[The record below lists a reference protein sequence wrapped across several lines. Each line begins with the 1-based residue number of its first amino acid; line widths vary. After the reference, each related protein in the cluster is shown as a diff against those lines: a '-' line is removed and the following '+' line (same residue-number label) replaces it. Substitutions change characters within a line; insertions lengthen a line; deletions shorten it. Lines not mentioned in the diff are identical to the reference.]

1 VYASLE
7 KVEKTRSS
15 GRIGVPTS
23 AGRER
28 PFALGATRIL
38 IAFFAAATVALA
50 LPALAS
56 AGYGWPIKP
65 FGQEHPVRGQLN
77 DPRLGEAD
85 LLGQKSSFHNGIDIP
100 TPDGTPVYAVAAGR
114 VSSTY
119 PRRVTVAASG
129 VSYQY
134 WHVTRVVRF
143 GQRIK
148 LHQLLAYVYP
158 GYGHL
163 HLAEVRKGEY
173 VNPLRLGA
181 LTPYTDNTAPT
192 ISAISLYDGTY
203 HDLTNATVSG
213 KVRLTANAFD
223 MPQLVSPWP
232 WAVVTPA
239 WIGWQLFAASGQTIT
254 TGHWDLG
261 STLYPANP
269 LKVFAPGTRK
279 NSYINKV
286 SGVGSY
292 DYWLGPEWDTT
303 RVSNGAY
310 RVVVTVADIRDNKTT
325 KIVNFTVANNPAA
338 VTSAPPAS
346 SPPAG

>member
-1 VYASLE
+1 VYFSLG
-7 KVEKTRSS
+7 KVEKARLS
-15 GRIGVPTS
+15 GPIGAPTS
-23 AGRER
+23 AGLER
-28 PFALGATRIL
+28 PFAPRALA
-38 IAFFAAATVALA
+38 AFLAAATVALA
-50 LPALAS
+50 LPTLAS
-56 AGYGWPIKP
+56 ASYGWPIKP

-77 DPRLGEAD
+77 DPRLGETD
-85 LLGQKSSFHNGIDIP
+85 LGQKSSFHNGIDIP
-100 TPDGTPVYAVAAGR
+100 TLDGTPVYAVAAGR
-114 VSSTY
+114 VSSIY

-134 WHVTRVVRF
+134 WHITRVVRL

-148 LHQLLAYVYP
+148 LHQLLAYVYT

-163 HLAEVRKGEY
+163 HFAEVRNGKY
-173 VNPLRLGA
+173 VNPLRRGA
-181 LTPYTDNTAPT
+181 LTPYTDQTPPT

-213 KVRLTANAFD
+213 KVRLTVNAFD
-223 MPQLVSPWP
+223 TPQLVSPWP

-261 STLYPANP
+261 TTLYPANP

-279 NSYINKV
+279 NSFINKV

-303 RVSNGAY
+303 RVQDGTY
-310 RVVVTVADIRDNKTT
+310 REVVTVADIRGNKTT

-338 VTSAPPAS
+338 ITPAPPAS